1 MVDLLKNT
9 SPRIFLII
17 AWLVTTIT
25 MVVLLLYD
33 VRSTGQFGVLRYALH
48 TLYVLVLLGYL
59 WRTGP
64 SAARLPAIP
73 SPLFSQ
79 WRYAGFI
86 PAAGVALVFL
96 LNIFT
101 TAGESILMLLL
112 VIATVWILIAWRR
125 QIRLRQIVTG
135 ITLTVII
142 LPIGLL
148 FSRHGFISP
157 TILLIS
163 MILVPLMYVAGG
175 LLVQRTGLSSA
186 QLPCRQYKKV
196 VQGFLWGCL
205 LFIPLGLAN
214 AAAGSPGS
222 GFSWASQW
230 WMPVSLPFFSGIAE
244 EVWHRLLLV
253 TLVYFLVRPAFQKNT
268 VPAVLAAVFFSAIT
282 FGLGHGRTLH
292 NFLTTGMLYGLPM
305 AVVFV
310 KRDWEQA
317 VGAHYMINMIPWL
330 MVFLSS

>member
-1 MVDLLKNT
+1 MPKTIQKSALLLMT
-9 SPRIFLII
+9 

-25 MVVLLLYD
+25 MIVLLLCD
-33 VRSTGQFGVLRYALH
+33 VRSNGQFEVLRYALH
-48 TLYVLVLLGYL
+48 TLYVLVLLWYL

-64 SAARLPAIP
+64 STSGLPTLP

-79 WRYAGFI
+79 WRYAGII

-101 TAGESILMLLL
+101 TDGESILLLLL
-112 VIATVWILIAWRR
+112 VIATGWILIAWRR

-135 ITLTVII
+135 IVLVVII

-148 FSRHGFISP
+148 FSRHGLISS
-157 TILLIS
+157 TAIIIS
-163 MILVPLMYVAGG
+163 MILVPLMYVAGT
-175 LLVQRTGLSSA
+175 LLVQRTGLTSV
-186 QLPCRQYKKV
+186 QLHGRQCKKV
-196 VQGFLWGCL
+196 VLGFLWGCL

-222 GFSWASQW
+222 GFSWASEW
-230 WMPVSLPFFSGIAE
+230 WMPASLPFFSGIAE
-244 EVWHRLLLV
+244 EVWHRLFLV
-253 TLVYFLVRPAFQKNT
+253 TLIYFLLRPAFQKRAT
-268 VPAVLAAVFFSAIT
+268 YAVVAAMLFSAIT
-282 FGLGHGRTLH
+282 FGLGHGHTLH

-305 AVVFV
+305 AVVFI
-310 KRDWEQA
+310 KRDWEHA

-330 MVFLSS
+330 MVFLSA